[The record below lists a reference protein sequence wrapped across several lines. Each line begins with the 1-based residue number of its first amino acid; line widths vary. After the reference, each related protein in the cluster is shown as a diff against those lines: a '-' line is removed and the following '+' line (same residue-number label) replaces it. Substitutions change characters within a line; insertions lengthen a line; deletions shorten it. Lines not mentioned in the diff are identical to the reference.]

1 MCSITTVSCSVLI
14 NGYAS
19 PFFRYERVL
28 RQGFPLSPMLFIL
41 VAQGLSRA
49 LAVENQIGSSPII
62 KITSSLQ
69 VTHLLFVDDILIFTA
84 GPRSEARTLKNI
96 INLFSKATRILI
108 NKEKSI
114 LTTFLLLDGEKGL
127 FRQLFPFS

>member
-1 MCSITTVSCSVLI
+1 MYSITTVSCSVLI
-14 NGYAS
+14 NGSTS

-28 RQGFPLSPMLFIL
+28 IQGFPLSPLFFLL

-49 LAVENQIGSSPII
+49 LAAENQRRSFPVI

-84 GPRSEARTLKNI
+84 GSISEDWTLKNI
-96 INLFSKATRILI
+96 INLFSKATRMLI
-108 NKEKSI
+108 NEGKSTLI
-114 LTTFLLLDGEKGL
+114 TFLLSDGEKGL

>member
-1 MCSITTVSCSVLI
+1 MYSITTVSCSVLI
-14 NGYAS
+14 NGSAS

-28 RQGFPLSPMLFIL
+28 IQGFPLSPLFFLL

-49 LAVENQIGSSPII
+49 LAAENQRRSFPVI

-84 GPRSEARTLKNI
+84 GSISEDWTLKNI
-96 INLFSKATRILI
+96 INLFSKATRMLI
-108 NKEKSI
+108 NEGKSTLI
-114 LTTFLLLDGEKGL
+114 TFLLSDGEKGL

>member
-14 NGYAS
+14 NGSAS

-28 RQGFPLSPMLFIL
+28 RQGFPLSPLFFLL

-49 LAVENQIGSSPII
+49 LVVENQTGSLHVI

-69 VTHLLFVDDILIFTA
+69 ATHLIFVDDILIFTA
-84 GPRSEARTLKNI
+84 GPISEAWTLKNI
-96 INLFSKATRILI
+96 INLFSKARRMLI

-114 LTTFLLLDGEKGL
+114 LTTFLLSDGEKGL
-127 FRQLFPFS
+127 FRQLFHFS